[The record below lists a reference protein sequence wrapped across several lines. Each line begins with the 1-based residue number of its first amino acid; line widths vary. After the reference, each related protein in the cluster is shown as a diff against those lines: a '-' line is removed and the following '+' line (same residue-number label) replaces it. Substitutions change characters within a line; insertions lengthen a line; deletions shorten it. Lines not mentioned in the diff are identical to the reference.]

1 MPTMLFTARE
11 RSSAFTIAMP
21 RSPVGPVT
29 ATVSRSAAMGGFYP
43 IGAA

>member
-11 RSSAFTIAMP
+11 RSRAFTIAMP

-29 ATVSRSAAMGGFYP
+29 ATVSGSLAM
-43 IGAA
+43 